1 MIFRCL
7 ILATAAT
14 PKKKIRSPLPLS
26 TLLLKT
32 KEEERRKEI
41 TL

>member
-7 ILATAAT
+7 ILATAAA
-14 PKKKIRSPLPLS
+14 PKKKKICSPLPLS

-32 KEEERRKEI
+32 KEEERRK
-41 TL
+41 